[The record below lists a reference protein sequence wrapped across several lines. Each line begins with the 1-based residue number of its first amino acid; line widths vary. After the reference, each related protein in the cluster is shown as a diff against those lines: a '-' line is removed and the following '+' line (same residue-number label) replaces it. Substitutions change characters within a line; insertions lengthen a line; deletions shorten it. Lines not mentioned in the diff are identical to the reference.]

1 MKRADAIIMLPT
13 ELTTRWNMVDKWS
26 NASIQIQREILDNNY
41 LYSLWFTV
49 GGKHSHFYA
58 RFHFIWISMTL
69 NTLPMN
75 MRIFHQIFQINNKK
89 MRILAVDINNIHR
102 TSVFYGEFPL
112 T

>member
-1 MKRADAIIMLPT
+1 
-13 ELTTRWNMVDKWS
+13 
-26 NASIQIQREILDNNY
+26 
-41 LYSLWFTV
+41 
-49 GGKHSHFYA
+49 
-58 RFHFIWISMTL
+58 
-69 NTLPMN
+69 MN